1 MVSKSKSNSA
11 VLDRFPGG
19 ENINLLFNFDIVN
32 LLLKT
37 NVVRDRIPNFVIFLI
52 RRALIVSGWV
62 RVGAGDLEQN
72 VLFSAGWNL
81 IFCVPGSIQRWGRH
95 GESKISSFCFWCKS
109 WEQRFW
115 VQEGGFKVFFCCPS
129 NEKVLLRSYTSC

>member
-72 VLFSAGWNL
+72 VLFSA
-81 IFCVPGSIQRWGRH
+81 S
-95 GESKISSFCFWCKS
+95 
-109 WEQRFW
+109 
-115 VQEGGFKVFFCCPS
+115 
-129 NEKVLLRSYTSC
+129 